1 MAKKPVKPKKA
12 ATDPNKKARVHK
24 ELEGFEIGV
33 NPLGEITSNYSIEQI
48 NQFLGRHVRDKKLV
62 DRAGQF
68 GESPRPAKPRTK
80 PFLSK
85 TATRKPSRKNRTKTS
100 SSVPAV
106 RPSAKKPWTT
116 PKRKLPTPVVSCRW
130 TSSPW
135 RLQRVGSTGAQSFL
149 KRFHLDELPLGVAL
163 DAGAPLLFKGFDLC

>member
-12 ATDPNKKARVHK
+12 TPDPAKKARVHK

-68 GESPRPAKPRTK
+68 GEKPEANEDDAFPIEDGHQEVEESDEDFIKRTSREAKRK
-80 PFLSK
+80 K
-85 TATRKPSRKNRTKTS
+85 TVDDPEKEAAATRS
-100 SSVPAV
+100 
-106 RPSAKKPWTT
+106 
-116 PKRKLPTPVVSCRW
+116 
-130 TSSPW
+130 
-135 RLQRVGSTGAQSFL
+135 
-149 KRFHLDELPLGVAL
+149 ELPQ
-163 DAGAPLLFKGFDLC
+163 DE

>member
-12 ATDPNKKARVHK
+12 APDPAKKARVHK

-68 GESPRPAKPRTK
+68 GEKPGDDTDEDFPIEDGQQEVEESDEDFIKRT
-80 PFLSK
+80 
-85 TATRKPSRKNRTKTS
+85 SRE
-100 SSVPAV
+100 A
-106 RPSAKKPWTT
+106 
-116 PKRKLPTPVVSCRW
+116 KRKMPAANPEKEAAETR
-130 TSSPW
+130 
-135 RLQRVGSTGAQSFL
+135 G
-149 KRFHLDELPLGVAL
+149 ELPQNE
-163 DAGAPLLFKGFDLC
+163 